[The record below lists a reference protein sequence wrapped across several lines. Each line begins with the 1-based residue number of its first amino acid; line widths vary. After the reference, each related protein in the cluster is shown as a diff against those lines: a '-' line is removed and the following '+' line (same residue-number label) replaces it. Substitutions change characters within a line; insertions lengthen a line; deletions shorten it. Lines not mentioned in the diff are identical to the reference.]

1 MEELLQQLE
10 LHRIACDDE
19 KLVISYNDVVV
30 FNKGEICFDSII
42 EQKAADVL
50 KKDQYKIICDIGLG
64 DESFTAYG
72 CDLGY
77 KYVEINADYRS

>member
-1 MEELLQQLE
+1 MLLEMTDIYL
-10 LHRIACDDE
+10 
-19 KLVISYNDVVV
+19 
-30 FNKGEICFDSII
+30 
-42 EQKAADVL
+42 L
-50 KKDQYKIICDIGLG
+50 KKDKYKIICDIGLG